1 MVRSVLN
8 TNINYIENKNVEPED
23 TKHEA
28 SIYELTFNNIDIII
42 GIGKEKYKY
51 IDEGIIYF
59 PIYLII
65 QESVQDQIGVFEIKS
80 DLLPYSL
87 DDDGDVDLE
96 KLGDPL
102 FYSFVND
109 KYLES
114 FSDLPE
120 ENVDDE
126 DVDDSNIPQDE
137 NNEDEE
143 EEV

>member
-1 MVRSVLN
+1 M
-8 TNINYIENKNVEPED
+8 
-23 TKHEA
+23 
-28 SIYELTFNNIDIII
+28 NN
-42 GIGKEKYKY
+42 
-51 IDEGIIYF
+51 IIYF

-120 ENVDDE
+120 DNVDDE

-137 NNEDEE
+137 SNEDEDEDEDE
-143 EEV
+143 EPPETEDPDDIFEKIDEVQRIIA